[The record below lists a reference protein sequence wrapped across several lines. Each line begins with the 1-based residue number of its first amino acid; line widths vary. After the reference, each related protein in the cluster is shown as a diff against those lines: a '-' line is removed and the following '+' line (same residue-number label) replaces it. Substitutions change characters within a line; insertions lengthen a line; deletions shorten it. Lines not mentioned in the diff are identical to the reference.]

1 MKAGK
6 LTAGFCL
13 TVLLTAAAAVTSM
26 AAPGTSG
33 DWRQEQDGR
42 WYYYDEGGTM
52 CTGWIEVGGKHYYL
66 YEDGHCAM
74 NEITPDGFRVDAD
87 GAWYEAKRELLGQ
100 EFPLPAGFQN
110 SISMGDGWGGA
121 QAALNGAAGKIS
133 ADSGGKRKLLIDSTA
148 IEYKSAVKS
157 TKDDARYMGLYK
169 DSTTGGYRLDIFIL
183 LDRNSETQSLGE
195 ALDYEVFKAM
205 LTTVSSTPDQLEEAV
220 YSSWQ
225 GDNSW
230 NISRAAII
238 SVGDCSVIYE
248 AGQGY
253 GRYYLRPSG

>member
-87 GAWYEAKRELLGQ
+87 GDSRTASAWET
-100 EFPLPAGFQN
+100 
-110 SISMGDGWGGA
+110 D
-121 QAALNGAAGKIS
+121 GAAHKPPS
-133 ADSGGKRKLLIDSTA
+133 M
-148 IEYKSAVKS
+148 E
-157 TKDDARYMGLYK
+157 
-169 DSTTGGYRLDIFIL
+169 
-183 LDRNSETQSLGE
+183 
-195 ALDYEVFKAM
+195 
-205 LTTVSSTPDQLEEAV
+205 P
-220 YSSWQ
+220 Q
-225 GDNSW
+225 G
-230 NISRAAII
+230 R
-238 SVGDCSVIYE
+238 
-248 AGQGY
+248 
-253 GRYYLRPSG
+253 

>member
-110 SISMGDGWGGA
+110 SISLGDGWGGT

-133 ADSGGKRKLLIDSTA
+133 AVPAGKGS
-148 IEYKSAVKS
+148 
-157 TKDDARYMGLYK
+157 
-169 DSTTGGYRLDIFIL
+169 
-183 LDRNSETQSLGE
+183 
-195 ALDYEVFKAM
+195 
-205 LTTVSSTPDQLEEAV
+205 
-220 YSSWQ
+220 
-225 GDNSW
+225 
-230 NISRAAII
+230 
-238 SVGDCSVIYE
+238 C
-248 AGQGY
+248 
-253 GRYYLRPSG
+253 

>member
-42 WYYYDEGGTM
+42 WYYYDEEGTM

-87 GAWYEAKRELLGQ
+87 GAWYEAKRELLG
-100 EFPLPAGFQN
+100 
-110 SISMGDGWGGA
+110 
-121 QAALNGAAGKIS
+121 
-133 ADSGGKRKLLIDSTA
+133 
-148 IEYKSAVKS
+148 
-157 TKDDARYMGLYK
+157 
-169 DSTTGGYRLDIFIL
+169 
-183 LDRNSETQSLGE
+183 
-195 ALDYEVFKAM
+195 
-205 LTTVSSTPDQLEEAV
+205 
-220 YSSWQ
+220 
-225 GDNSW
+225 
-230 NISRAAII
+230 
-238 SVGDCSVIYE
+238 
-248 AGQGY
+248 
-253 GRYYLRPSG
+253 